1 MATLQLAD
9 KFSPVVDKAFAIKS
23 KTEGTFSTKYDFDGV
38 DAVKIYNFP
47 TVALTDYVRPE
58 QGVAVGAT
66 VGFVPTGAASSVQTK
81 TLTQDK
87 KFSQLFD
94 GRDLLSTAGALKV
107 GEWLRDQID
116 LEVTPV
122 IDKYRIAT
130 FAGAVQ
136 AANKVSLAN
145 AAALTKD
152 VAYENFLKINEK
164 MSDAGV
170 PETKRYA
177 FMAQSVYNL
186 FKLGGFVT
194 NSDDGYADKQSGVVR
209 NIDGVEIKIVPTSYL
224 PAKTAIVIWQKESV
238 IAPKKL
244 SVFDIVKKSERYHGQ
259 LVNGRVV
266 HDAFVLDKK
275 NLGLGSLVFSA

>member
-9 KFSPVVDKAFAIKS
+9 KFSPVVDKAFALKS

-38 DAVKIYNFP
+38 DSVKIYTFP

-58 QGVAVGAT
+58 QGVAVGST
-66 VGFVPTGAASSVQTK
+66 VGFVPTGASSKIQTK

-94 GRDLLSTAGALKV
+94 GRDLLSTAGAAKV

-116 LEVTPV
+116 QQVTPMV
-122 IDKYRIAT
+122 DIYRIAQ
-130 FAGAVQ
+130 AAAAVP
-136 AANKVSLAN
+136 AANKIALAN

-152 VAYENFLKINEK
+152 VAYEKFLAINEK
-164 MSDAGV
+164 MSDAKV
-170 PETKRYA
+170 PLTDRYA
-177 FMAQSVYNL
+177 FMTQSTYNL

-194 NSDDGYADKQSGVVR
+194 DSDAGYKDKQTGAVR
-209 NIDGVEIKIVPTSYL
+209 NIDGVEIRIVPLSYM
-224 PAKTAIVIWQKESV
+224 PAKTGIVVWHKQAV

-244 SVFDIVKKSERYHGQ
+244 AKFDIVKDSERYDGQ
-259 LVNGRVV
+259 LVNGRIV
-266 HDAFVLDKK
+266 HDMFSLDEK
-275 NLGLGSLVFSA
+275 NGGLGSLVFSA